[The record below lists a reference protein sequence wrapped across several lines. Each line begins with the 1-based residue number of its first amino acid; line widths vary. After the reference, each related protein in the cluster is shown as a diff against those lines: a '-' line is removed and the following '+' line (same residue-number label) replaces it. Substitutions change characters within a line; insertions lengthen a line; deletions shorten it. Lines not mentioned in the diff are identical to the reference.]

1 MLKPLV
7 KLGFCELIMS
17 DRETLKNRKKKML
30 FLYQTDKL
38 HKNSIFYGQAELLVL
53 KIFSV

>member
-17 DRETLKNRKKKML
+17 DRETLKNRKKML
-30 FLYQTDKL
+30 FLYQTEKL

>member
-30 FLYQTDKL
+30 FLYQTEKL